1 MSATTTPTPT
11 PAPKTNHIG
20 LTVLDYRGGKTTLCA
35 GCGHNAITERLIDA
49 MYEMGVQPENIAKL
63 SGIGCSSKTPAYFV
77 NRAHGFNSVHGRMP
91 SVATGVALANQKLML
106 IGVSGDGDTAS
117 IGIGQFVHL
126 MRRNL
131 PIIYIT
137 EDNGVYGLTKGQFS
151 ATADL
156 GSKLKTGVI
165 NDLPAI
171 DTCALAI
178 QLGATFVGRS
188 FSGDK
193 KQLLAMLKAAIAHKG
208 TVMLDVISPC
218 VTFNDH
224 EGSTK
229 SYKYMQE
236 HEEAISEIGFVPHF
250 EDIAIDY
257 DAGTTY
263 DVTMHDG
270 SHLRL
275 RKLHESY
282 NPTDRV
288 AAVKALMEAHNRN
301 EVLTGV
307 FYIDT
312 EKPNFTDLL
321 NLADDPLATL
331 PQERTRP
338 SRQVLAEIMSK
349 LA

>member
-1 MSATTTPTPT
+1 MTS
-11 PAPKTNHIG
+11 
-20 LTVLDYRGGKTTLCA
+20 
-35 GCGHNAITERLIDA
+35 
-49 MYEMGVQPENIAKL
+49 
-63 SGIGCSSKTPAYFV
+63 
-77 NRAHGFNSVHGRMP
+77 
-91 SVATGVALANQKLML
+91 

-117 IGIGQFVHL
+117 IGMGQFVHL

-131 PIIYIT
+131 PMIYVI

-156 GSKLKTGVI
+156 GSRLKTGVV

-171 DTCALAI
+171 DTCSLAI
-178 QLGATFVGRS
+178 ELGATFVGRS

-236 HEEAISEIGFVPHF
+236 HEEAINEIGFVPHF
-250 EDIAIDY
+250 QDIAVDY
-257 DAGTTY
+257 DPGTTY
-263 DVTMHDG
+263 DVRMHDG

-275 RKLHESY
+275 RKLHEDY

-288 AAVKALMEAHNRN
+288 SAVKTLMEAHSKG

-312 EKPNFTDLL
+312 QKPTFTDLL
-321 NLADDPLATL
+321 NLVDEPLATL
-331 PQERTRP
+331 PQERIRP
-338 SRQVLAEIMSK
+338 GKQALEEIMTR
-349 LA
+349 LQ